1 MQLVIAL
8 LAVILGVLFAFGG
21 WRFFLI
27 LLPFWGLFMG
37 FNGEECV
44 VVGGTGAYAGLNGTA
59 KGFVGDRGSVIRISA
74 T

>member
-1 MQLVIAL
+1 VIPDTSSSSIPSTSL
-8 LAVILGVLFAFGG
+8 SDGPYTDEGTITLT
-21 WRFFLI
+21 
-27 LLPFWGLFMG
+27 GLFMG